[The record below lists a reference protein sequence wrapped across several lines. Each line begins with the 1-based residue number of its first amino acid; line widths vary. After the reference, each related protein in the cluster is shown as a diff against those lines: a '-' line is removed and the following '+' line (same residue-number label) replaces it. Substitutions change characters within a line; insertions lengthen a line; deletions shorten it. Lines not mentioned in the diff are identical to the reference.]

1 MSIYDPYMYV
11 CMCFCVYVYTGT
23 YMHGHMCVCVS
34 EICMCLC
41 VCVCMHRAMRTQAH
55 VAHVCVCARVIYQKR
70 SPNPV
75 LFHRGGGGRGSPS
88 SPGAMSTPGDIYT
101 GTCVCDMYVCMY
113 VFVCVC
119 MYTPGHTYTG
129 TCVCVLV

>member
-1 MSIYDPYMYV
+1 MYV
-11 CMCFCVYVYTGT
+11 FV
-23 YMHGHMCVCVS
+23 
-34 EICMCLC
+34 C